1 MDFMQNEKDNLQ
13 IDRFDYGALH
23 DGKTDELQNE
33 KTDGIK
39 GILYCRSSTE
49 TPLLSDLEKFIDKKY
64 EERL

>member
-13 IDRFDYGALH
+13 IDRFDYEALH

-39 GILYCRSSTE
+39 GILYCRS
-49 TPLLSDLEKFIDKKY
+49 
-64 EERL
+64 